1 MTEKSI
7 ALGTF
12 DGFHTGHTAVTELAR
27 QSAYPAFV
35 LLFSQHPL
43 SVITGEAPKELI
55 TDSIRSRLI
64 DNIRLTPVVTDFK
77 RICGLS
83 PEEFFESILIKE
95 LNAKEL
101 SCGKNY
107 TFGKGGKGNINILK
121 RLCAE
126 NGIKLNIAD
135 TVTYKGE
142 AVSSTRIRKA
152 LENGE
157 IEDANKMLGRAFSY
171 DFTVIRGDARGRTL
185 GFPTLNQIIPD
196 GFVTLK
202 YGVYASAVCLNGRF
216 YPSVTNFGI
225 RPTIGTDGV
234 YSETNIRGFSGDL
247 YGKNV
252 EVFILS
258 YIRPEKRFSSLARL
272 SNAISADSEYSYQ
285 IFQERL
291 ALLR

>member
-1 MTEKSI
+1 MAEKSI

-12 DGFHTGHTAVTELAR
+12 DGFHKGHTAVTELAK
-27 QSAYPAFV
+27 QSTYPAFV

-43 SVITGEAPKELI
+43 SVITGKAPKELV
-55 TDSIRSRLI
+55 T
-64 DNIRLTPVVTDFK
+64 DNIRSKLIEKLQIIPIVTDFK
-77 RICGLS
+77 EICDLS
-83 PEEFFESILIKE
+83 PEEFFENILIRE

-107 TFGKGGKGNINILK
+107 TFGKDGKGDISILK

-126 NGIKLNIAD
+126 NEIKLNIAD
-135 TVTYKGE
+135 TVTYKEE

-157 IEDANKMLGRAFSY
+157 IEAANEMLGRAFSY
-171 DFTVIRGDARGRTL
+171 DFTVIHGDARGRTL

-196 GFVTLK
+196 GFVKLK
-202 YGVYASAVCLNGRF
+202 YGVYASAVCLNGKF

-225 RPTIGTDGV
+225 RPTIGTDSV
-234 YSETNIRGFSGDL
+234 FSETNIRGFSGDL
-247 YGKNV
+247 YGENV

-258 YIRPEKRFSSLARL
+258 YMRPEKRFSSLAEL
-272 SNAISADSEYSYQ
+272 SLAISADSEHSYE
-285 IFQERL
+285 IFKEHL

>member
-12 DGFHTGHTAVTELAR
+12 DGFHRGHTAVTELAR
-27 QSAYPAFV
+27 QSAYPAFI

-43 SVITGEAPKELI
+43 SVIKGKAPAELV
-55 TDSIRSRLI
+55 TDSIRSKLI
-64 DNIRLTPVVTDFK
+64 EKLQITPIVTDFK
-77 RICGLS
+77 KICNLS
-83 PEEFFESILIKE
+83 PEDFFENILIKE

-107 TFGKGGKGNINILK
+107 TFGKGGKGDISILK

-126 NGIKLNIAD
+126 NEIRLNIAD
-135 TVTYKGE
+135 TVTYKEE

-157 IEDANKMLGRAFSY
+157 IENANKMLSRAFSY
-171 DFTVIRGDARGRTL
+171 DFTVIHGDARGRTL

-196 GFVTLK
+196 GFVKLK
-202 YGVYASAVCLNGRF
+202 YGVYASAVCLNGKF

-225 RPTIGTDGV
+225 RPTIGTDIV
-234 YSETNIRGFSGDL
+234 FSETNIRGFSGDL
-247 YGKNV
+247 YGENV

-258 YIRPEKRFSSLARL
+258 YMRPEKRFSSLAEL
-272 SNAISADSEYSYQ
+272 SLAISADSQHSYE
-285 IFQERL
+285 IFQEYL

>member
-12 DGFHTGHTAVTELAR
+12 DGFHKGHTAVTELAK

-35 LLFSQHPL
+35 LLFSQHPM
-43 SVITGEAPKELI
+43 SVITGKAPKELV
-55 TDSIRSRLI
+55 T
-64 DNIRLTPVVTDFK
+64 DNIRSKLIGKLQITPIVTDFK
-77 RICGLS
+77 KIYSLS
-83 PEEFFESILIKE
+83 PEEFFENILVKE

-107 TFGKGGKGNINILK
+107 TFGKGGKGDINILK

-126 NGIKLNIAD
+126 NEIKLNIAD
-135 TVTYKGE
+135 MVTYKDK

-171 DFTVIRGDARGRTL
+171 DFTVIHGDARGRTL

-196 GFVTLK
+196 GFVKLK
-202 YGVYASAVCLNGRF
+202 YGVYASAVCLNGKF

-225 RPTIGTDGV
+225 RPTIGTDSV
-234 YSETNIRGFSGDL
+234 YSETNIHGFSGDL

-258 YIRPEKRFSSLARL
+258 FMRSEKRFSSLEEL
-272 SNAISADSEYSYQ
+272 SAAISADSERSYE
-285 IFQERL
+285 IFKEHL